1 MSPIPH
7 AVVIGGSIAGLLA
20 ARVLMNHCAQVT
32 VIERDLLPSSPEFRK
47 GAPQGRHA
55 HGLLARGHQILEA
68 YFPGLTEDLRA
79 HGAVLA
85 NMGADLALYLGGVPV
100 SRFETDLVAV
110 GCSRPLL
117 EYVIQQ
123 RLRQSGRVRFLEGYD
138 VTGICTDAAGKRATG
153 VRMQRRGAVG
163 HAKENAKENATGN
176 ASEIMDADLIVDASG
191 RGSRLPEWL
200 RTLGFTPPTE
210 TVVDANAGYATRI
223 YRRPQDFAGGWQALY
238 NIAEAPAQSR
248 GCIVLPMEGD
258 RWYVTLTGLN
268 GDHPP
273 TDEDGFLAFARS
285 IPVPAFHAALAQAEP
300 LTAPY
305 GYRNAANRL
314 RSYDKLPRYLE
325 GVLAMGDSVY
335 ALNPLYG
342 QGMTVAALGAETLDA
357 TLSVHLRRHAA
368 AEMTGL
374 ARRFQRNLA
383 KVIAAPWQLATGQDM
398 RWPSAA
404 AGQKTDPVT
413 RLIQGYF
420 DRVLATMVHSPEVA
434 AAFAR
439 VQNMLASPATLFHP
453 HIVWQILQAQP
464 KPITPAFAVTSFNGN
479 PKTEEARN

>member
-1 MSPIPH
+1 MSTIPH
-7 AVVIGGSIAGLLA
+7 AVVIGGSIAGLLT

-55 HGLLARGHQILEA
+55 HGLLARGYQIMDA

-79 HGAVLA
+79 HGGVSA
-85 NMGADLALYLGGVPV
+85 NMGTDLALYVGGVPV
-100 SRFETDLVAV
+100 SRFETDLTAM

-123 RLRQSGRVRFLEGYD
+123 RVDRSPQVRFLQGYD
-138 VTGICTDAAGKRATG
+138 VTGICVDAMGNRATG
-153 VRMQRRGAVG
+153 VRIQRRGDTLST
-163 HAKENAKENATGN
+163 E
-176 ASEIMDADLIVDASG
+176 EIVHADLIVDASG

-200 RTLGFTPPTE
+200 AALGFTPPTE

-223 YRRPQDFAGGWQALY
+223 YRRPEHFAGGWKALY

-273 TDEDGFLAFARS
+273 TDEDGFLAFAHS

-314 RSYDKLPRYLE
+314 RSYDKLPHYLE
-325 GVLAMGDSVY
+325 GVLAIGDSVY
-335 ALNPLYG
+335 ALNPVYG
-342 QGMTVAALGAETLDA
+342 QGMTVAALGAETLDESLRA
-357 TLSVHLRRHAA
+357 HLRRHAA
-368 AEMTGL
+368 ADMTGL
-374 ARRFQRNLA
+374 VRRFQRNLA

-404 AGQKTDPVT
+404 AGHKTDPIT
-413 RLIQGYF
+413 RLIQSYF
-420 DRVLATMVHSPEVA
+420 DRVLATMVHSPAVA

-439 VQNMLASPATLFHP
+439 VQNMLASPVTLFHP
-453 HIVWQILQAQP
+453 RIVWQLLQAQP
-464 KPITPAFAVTSFNGN
+464 KPTTPAFVVTSFNAN
-479 PKTEEARN
+479 RQTEEARN